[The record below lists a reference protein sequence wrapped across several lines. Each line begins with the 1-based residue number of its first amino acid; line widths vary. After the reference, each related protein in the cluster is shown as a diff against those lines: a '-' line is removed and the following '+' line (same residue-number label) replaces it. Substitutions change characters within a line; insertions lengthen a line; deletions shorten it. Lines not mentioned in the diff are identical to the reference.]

1 MNRPR
6 KPGALQGLVLI
17 TAQLFSML
25 GAVLIAPM
33 LSTMMKEFQAT
44 PGAEVLVPM
53 LLTAP
58 SLLLAFFSPVA
69 GILGGRI
76 GHRNLFLSALLIYGL
91 TGMAPLFLT
100 SLYGI
105 LASRLLLGAAEAA
118 LVTTAM
124 VLLGAYFAGDERQKW
139 VSYHMVV
146 TPWAGAIIVAAS
158 GALGSLNW
166 RYIFAMY
173 GISLIVFLV
182 ALFAIREPK
191 SDAAAMPEAEGA
203 PVNLPAG
210 DVPVPFA
217 WRSLVHL
224 GFIAVPGS
232 VAFYIAPTQLS
243 FLLDAVGAS
252 SPQVSAT
259 ATAIALAVAP
269 VGAFLTRRLRF
280 LTAGRVLGLGFVA
293 MAIGLLAM
301 ALGKSSAFITA
312 GFVLQQIGGGIM
324 IVTAISYVLAISSAE
339 DRGKFSGY
347 WWFIY
352 TLAQFFAPPI
362 LVGLQRLLGGTTPA
376 VVASALL
383 LLVYSSWVFSSRLL
397 ARNIVIRQ

>member
-1 MNRPR
+1 MNSTP

-33 LSTMMKEFQAT
+33 LSIMMKEFKTT
-44 PGAEVLVPM
+44 PGVEVLVPM

-58 SLLLAFFSPVA
+58 SLLLAFLSPVV
-69 GILGGRI
+69 GFFGGRI
-76 GHRNLFLSALLIYGL
+76 GHRNLFLSALLVYGL
-91 TGMAPLFLT
+91 TGMAPMFIT

-105 LASRLLLGAAEAA
+105 LASRLLLGAAEAV

-158 GALGSLNW
+158 GALGNLNW
-166 RYIFAMY
+166 RYVFAMY

-182 ALFAIREPK
+182 AFFAIREPV
-191 SDAAAMPEAEGA
+191 SNAAAASAAQDAAADMP
-203 PVNLPAG
+203 PG
-210 DVPVPFA
+210 DVPVPFS
-217 WRSLVHL
+217 WRSAVHL
-224 GFIAVPGS
+224 GFIAIPGS

-252 SPQVSAT
+252 RPQVSAT

-269 VGAFLTRRLRF
+269 LGAFLTRRLRF
-280 LTAGRVLGLGFVA
+280 LTAGRILGAGFVA

-301 ALGKSSAFITA
+301 ALGKNSVLITA
-312 GFVLQQIGGGIM
+312 GFVLQQIGGGMM
-324 IVTAISYVLAISSAE
+324 IITAIGYVLSTSSAE

-352 TLAQFFAPPI
+352 TLTQFFAPMI
-362 LVGLQRLLGGTTPA
+362 MVGLRRAFGGITPA
-376 VVASALL
+376 VVAAALL
-383 LLVYSSWVFSSRLL
+383 LLVYSCWLFRSRLL
-397 ARNIVIRQ
+397 ARKMVMHQ